1 VSAKFYV
8 EAQSGD
14 GQRPLSIAAHFWQL
28 EAVRVL
34 VELGADVEVG
44 QAGKLAL
51 RPLHEAAKRGHL
63 EVVKALVEFGADLTA
78 TSCHGATALHA
89 AVQEGCTE
97 VMKALVDAGA
107 DLEARLSARLYSYTP
122 LMFAAGRGHPSPETV
137 KVLVELGANV
147 DALDASGHTAM
158 EISNMQHKHQ
168 PAVARA
174 MATRRVHC
182 RRCPSHA
189 APFTCPQRRRFER

>member
-1 VSAKFYV
+1 LNAADAHPEVSGLHWTVQVMGILMVASVDEINALGSQGYNALHFAAKQGHEKIIRLIVSAKTDV

-14 GQRPLSIAAHFWQL
+14 GQRPLSIAAHFGQL

-78 TSCHGATALHA
+78 TSCHGATALD
-89 AVQEGCTE
+89 G
-97 VMKALVDAGA
+97 MP
-107 DLEARLSARLYSYTP
+107 LS
-122 LMFAAGRGHPSPETV
+122 
-137 KVLVELGANV
+137 
-147 DALDASGHTAM
+147 
-158 EISNMQHKHQ
+158 
-168 PAVARA
+168 
-174 MATRRVHC
+174 
-182 RRCPSHA
+182 
-189 APFTCPQRRRFER
+189 